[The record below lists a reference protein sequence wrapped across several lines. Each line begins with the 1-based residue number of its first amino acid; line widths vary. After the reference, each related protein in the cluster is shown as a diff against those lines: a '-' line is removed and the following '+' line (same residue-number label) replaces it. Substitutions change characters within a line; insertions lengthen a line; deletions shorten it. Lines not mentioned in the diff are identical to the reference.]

1 MMAVGVAVEVP
12 ESAEQAGAILRDA
25 AERGARVRVS
35 GAGTRRWGACG
46 EPADLELRTRGLRRV
61 VEHNA
66 GDFTV
71 IAEAGLPVADL
82 QATLA
87 AAGQRLALDPPG
99 GGTLGGLVASG
110 DSGPLRH
117 RFGAARDL
125 VIGVRVALVDGT
137 TARAGGRV
145 IKNVA
150 GYDLG
155 KLFAASFGT
164 LGVLCEVALRLHPR
178 PTATATAVGSGQD
191 PRALAGAAAAL
202 ARRPLEADALDVRW
216 AGGEGAILVRF
227 SGETAPG
234 AAAGA
239 RDLLRGAGLEAAVH
253 GDDEALWEA
262 QRGGQRSAD
271 GVVARVSATPD
282 RLVDVLQGAREAGAQ
297 LVGRAALGLAWLR
310 LEGLA
315 PADTVA
321 RVAALRARLAP
332 APCVVLDAPREV
344 RDALDPWGPIAPAT
358 LALMRAVKAR
368 FDPLGTLE
376 PGTFVGGV

>member
-12 ESAEQAGAILRDA
+12 ESPEQAGAILRDA

-71 IAEAGLPVADL
+71 IAEAGLHVADL

-87 AAGQRLALDPPG
+87 AAGQRLALDQPG

-117 RFGAARDL
+117 RYGAPRDL

-164 LGVLCEVALRLHPR
+164 LGLICELTLRLHPR
-178 PTATATAVGSGQD
+178 APATATAVGRGGD
-191 PRALAGAAAAL
+191 PRALAVAASAL
-202 ARRPLEADALDVRW
+202 AHLPMEADALDVAW
-216 AGGEGAILVRF
+216 AGREGAILARF
-227 SGETAPG
+227 SGETAG
-234 AAAGA
+234 GQA
-239 RDLLRGAGLEAAVH
+239 RRVLGVLRDAGLEAAVH
-253 GDDEALWEA
+253 ERDEALWEA
-262 QRGGQRSAD
+262 QRAGQRSA
-271 GVVARVSATPD
+271 GGTVVRVSATQA
-282 RLVDVLQGAREAGAQ
+282 RLREVLEAARDVGAG
-297 LVGRAALGLAWLR
+297 LVGRAALGLSWLR
-310 LEGLA
+310 LEELE
-315 PADTVA
+315 PAEALA
-321 RVAALRARLAP
+321 RVAALRARLP
-332 APCVVLDAPREV
+332 TAPCTVLDAPGDVREQ
-344 RDALDPWGPIAPAT
+344 LDPWGAVAPT
-358 LALMRAVKAR
+358 RVALMRAVKAR
-368 FDPLGTLE
+368 FDPLGTLDA
-376 PGTFVGGV
+376 GSYAGGI